1 MLFADREFWRDRRV
15 LITGHTG
22 FKGAWLTLWLQQL
35 GAHVAGF
42 SRGVPEAPALYALA
56 RAGEG
61 VQQLDG
67 DIREAAQV
75 ARAVAEARPE
85 VVFHM
90 AAQPLVRRS
99 MSEPVDTYAVN
110 VMGVVN
116 LLEAV
121 RATPGVR
128 SVVIVSSQDVYDD
141 RGWEWGYR
149 EEDALGGRNPYA
161 GSKAVAELVT
171 SAMRRSLLAEQGV
184 NVATARAGNMLGGGD
199 WGQDRLVPDAM
210 RAALDGRPL
219 EVRNPDAVRPWQY
232 VLEPLRGYLLL
243 AERLAGDPTLATAFN
258 FGPAEHAACSVR
270 ELLER
275 LEELWGAPLATLP
288 AKTNGSREAQGVR
301 LDPSRAEQRLGWRA
315 EWPLA
320 RTLQAVV
327 DWYRAY
333 ERGDDLRA
341 ITLAQIEEYSPTL
354 ARR

>member
-35 GAHVAGF
+35 GAHVTGF
-42 SRGVPEAPALYALA
+42 SRGMPQAPALYALT
-56 RAGEG
+56 RADRGTQEL
-61 VQQLDG
+61 VG
-67 DIREAAQV
+67 DIRDGAQV
-75 ARAVAEARPE
+75 AQAVATARPE
-85 VVFHM
+85 IVFHM

-99 MSEPVDTYAVN
+99 LAEPVDTYAVN

-121 RATPGVR
+121 RATEGVR
-128 SVVIVSSQDVYDD
+128 AVVVVSSQDVYDD
-141 RGWEWGYR
+141 QGWEWGYR
-149 EEDALGGRNPYA
+149 EDDALGGRNPYA
-161 GSKAVAELVT
+161 GSKACAELVT
-171 SAMRRSLLAEQGV
+171 SALRRSLLAEAGV

-210 RAALDGRPL
+210 RAALDGQPL
-219 EVRNPDAVRPWQY
+219 RVRNAEAVRPWQY

-243 AERLAGDPTLATAFN
+243 AERLVDDPTLATAFN
-258 FGPAEHAACSVR
+258 FGPADGACSVR
-270 ELLER
+270 ELLEH

-288 AKTNGSREAQGVR
+288 AAGNGSREAQGVR
-301 LDPSRAEQRLGWRA
+301 LDPARAEQRLGWRA
-315 EWPLA
+315 EWPLD

-341 ITLAQIEEYSPTL
+341 VTLAQIEEYSPTL